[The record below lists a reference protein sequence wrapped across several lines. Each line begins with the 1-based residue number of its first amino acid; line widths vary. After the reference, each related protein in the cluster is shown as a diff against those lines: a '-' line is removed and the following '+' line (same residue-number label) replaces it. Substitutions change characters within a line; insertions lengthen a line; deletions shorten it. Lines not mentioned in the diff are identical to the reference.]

1 MKTKLLTI
9 CLLLVTSQVFAD
21 PAYSKND
28 WHLIDEMIQD
38 KLIDEKSNI
47 ELLVENSSLV
57 LKSKKFIFFHKKEVI
72 YDFANKNHDVYLIQE
87 NDISYIYVFNHD
99 DKKLYKSKLNNTNFK
114 ELKWEFN
121 SLMGMIRT
129 CRYEGKY
136 GFPQLDAITDNSFL
150 TKYIAGDRPAAVWEY
165 DKTYEHNYGNKCV
178 KNCLRCAYYIGG
190 GRCSFSYPDYDK
202 MIVNNNLN
210 YAGDLISIGS
220 IYDIDEDI
228 GKAPCEFY
236 KKISFTKK

>member
-9 CLLLVTSQVFAD
+9 CLLLFTSQVFAD
-21 PAYSKND
+21 PAYHLDD

-87 NDISYIYVFNHD
+87 NDTSYIYVFNHE
-99 DKKLYKSKLNNTNFK
+99 DKKLYKSKLNNANFQ

-121 SLMGMIRT
+121 SLMGMIRA
-129 CRYEGKY
+129 CGIKEASD
-136 GFPQLDAITDNSFL
+136 FFLIDVITDNSFL
-150 TKYIAGDRPAAVWEY
+150 TKYIAKDRPNAVWEY
-165 DKTYEHNYGNKCV
+165 DETYEWNGGHKCIQ
-178 KNCLRCAYYIGG
+178 NCLRCAYYIGG
-190 GRCSFSYPDYDK
+190 GRCSFSYSSYDM
-202 MIVNNNLN
+202 MIVNNSFN

-228 GKAPCEFY
+228 GRAPCEFY

>member
-9 CLLLVTSQVFAD
+9 FLLLVTSQVFAD
-21 PAYSKND
+21 PAYSEND
-28 WHLIDEMIQD
+28 WHRIDETIQD
-38 KLIDEKSNI
+38 KLVDEKSNI
-47 ELLVENSSLV
+47 ELLIENSSLV
-57 LKSKKFIFFHKKEVI
+57 LKSKKFISLHMKEVI

-87 NDISYIYVFNHD
+87 NDVSYIYVFNHE
-99 DKKLYKSKLNNTNFK
+99 DKKLYNSKLNNINFQ

-121 SLMGMIRT
+121 SLMGMIKT
-129 CRYEGKY
+129 CANKEGKFY
-136 GFPQLDAITDNSFL
+136 PLIDVITDNSFL
-150 TKYIAGDRPAAVWEY
+150 TKYIAGDRPDAVWEY
-165 DKTYEHNYGNKCV
+165 DETYEWNNGNKCV
-178 KNCLRCAYYIGG
+178 KNCLRCGYYIMG

-220 IYDIDEDI
+220 IYDIDADT